1 MKAWYVLY
9 TAPKAEKQVALR
21 LQSLGEE
28 VFLPIHLTPRKWSDR
43 IKMVEMPLFPSYIF
57 IKTERS
63 RLYDIYRERGVSRI
77 IYYLGQPAELR
88 ENEIQ
93 AIRTFLEKAK
103 GKECSFEIDD
113 EVKIAFGPLTGRV
126 GKVKTIK
133 GKHVVLILNYLGL
146 QARVEIEKVLK
157 I

>member
-1 MKAWYVLY
+1 VLY

-28 VFLPIHLTPRKWSDR
+28 VFLPIHMTPRKWSDR

-57 IKTERS
+57 VKTERH

-77 IYYLGQPAELR
+77 IYYRAQPAELR
-88 ENEIQ
+88 ESEIQ

-103 GKECSFEIDD
+103 G
-113 EVKIAFGPLTGRV
+113 
-126 GKVKTIK
+126 
-133 GKHVVLILNYLGL
+133 
-146 QARVEIEKVLK
+146 
-157 I
+157 